1 MKKALI
7 LINVGTPEQADKKGV
22 KKFLKPFLNDAR
34 VIDLPCLTR
43 KILVNLIIIPFR
55 INKSTGLYKRLWTD
69 EGSPILLHLEKL
81 ATKIRHKLNEDT
93 VVFTAMRY
101 GKPSLKNVLKTISED
116 NYSEIAVF
124 PLFPQYASSTTGSIF
139 ERIFSILKKQEVIP
153 PIRLIDQYYNH
164 PIFIDTYVKHIQKY
178 KPNEYDHIVFSYHGL
193 PLRQINKIHPN
204 IKANECS
211 CEKEFPS
218 HGHHCYKAVC
228 YENSRLLAEKLQ
240 LSKDDY
246 SVGFQSRLS
255 KNWLNPFTDEL
266 LSDLL
271 KKGNRKI
278 LTAAPSFAA
287 DCLETTV
294 EIDYEYKTEFEE
306 KGGEKLTL
314 VKALNSSD
322 EWAEAI
328 SKIVFD

>member
-7 LINVGTPEQADKKGV
+7 LINVGTPVQANKKGV
-22 KKFLKPFLNDAR
+22 RKFLKPFLNDAR
-34 VIDLPCLTR
+34 VIDLPWLAR
-43 KILVNLIIIPFR
+43 KILVNFIIIPFR

-69 EGSPILLHLEKL
+69 EGSPILLHLEEL
-81 ATKIRHKLNEDT
+81 ARKIRLKLNDDT

-101 GKPSLKNVLKTISED
+101 GEPSLKKVLAKTASE
-116 NYSEIAVF
+116 NYSEITIF
-124 PLFPQYASSTTGSIF
+124 PLFPQYASSTTGTIF

-153 PIRLIDQYYNH
+153 PLRLIDQYYDH
-164 PIFIDTYVKHIQKY
+164 PIFIDTYVKHIQDY
-178 KPNEYDHIVFSYHGL
+178 RPEDYDHIVFSYHGL
-193 PLRQINKIHPN
+193 PLRQINKIHPD
-204 IKANECS
+204 IKESVCS
-211 CEKEFPS
+211 CEKELPA

-240 LSKDDY
+240 LPNDAY

-255 KNWLNPFTDEL
+255 KNWLSPFTDKL
-266 LSDLL
+266 LADLL
-271 KKGNRKI
+271 RKGKKKI
-278 LTAAPSFAA
+278 LIAAPSFAA

-294 EIDYEYKTEFEE
+294 EIDYEYKAEFEE
-306 KGGEKLTL
+306 RGGEKLTL

-328 SKIVFD
+328 KKIVFD